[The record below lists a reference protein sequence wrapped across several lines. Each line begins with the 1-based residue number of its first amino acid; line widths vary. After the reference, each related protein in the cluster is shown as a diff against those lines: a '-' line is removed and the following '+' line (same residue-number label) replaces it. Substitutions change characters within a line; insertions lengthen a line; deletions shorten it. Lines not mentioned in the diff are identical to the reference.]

1 MVQVVALDVLQL
13 QPLVVAAQVLL
24 GLMVRALQVLG
35 RGFGLS
41 RAGAA
46 HNTLRRG
53 RGG

>member
-1 MVQVVALDVLQL
+1 MKRCA
-13 QPLVVAAQVLL
+13 
-24 GLMVRALQVLG
+24 GHFMVRALQVLG